1 MNAQLADLLRLLQL
15 EPLEV
20 NLFRGESR
28 DIGSAQVFG
37 GQVLG
42 QALTAASAT
51 VQGRIV
57 HSLHAYF
64 LRRGDFNAP
73 IVYQVDR
80 SLDGHSF
87 ANRRVVAIQ
96 HGEPIFNMAASFQ
109 VVEEGFEHQMEMPSV
124 PPPESLP
131 DSSRPPPELLA
142 RMPEPLRRFL
152 ERPRPFEFR
161 LAQPTDFLSPG
172 SARPLRQVWF
182 RAIDRLPDDER
193 LHRCLLAYLSDYFL
207 LDTATLPHGSALLR
221 NALVMASIDHAMWFH
236 RPLRADDWLLYAVES
251 PSASGAR
258 GFARA
263 SVYARDGR
271 LVASTAQE
279 GLVRLRRE
287 RAGAAALPP
296 EGVQR
301 VSGGPSPG

>member
-1 MNAQLADLLRLLQL
+1 MDPCIADLLALLEL
-15 EPLEV
+15 EQLEV

-28 DIGSAQVFG
+28 DIGSPQVFG

-51 VQGRIV
+51 VEGRVV

-87 ANRRVVAIQ
+87 SNRRVVAIQ
-96 HGEPIFNMAASFQ
+96 HGQQIFNMAASFQ
-109 VVEEGFEHQMEMPSV
+109 VPEDGFDHQIPMPRV
-124 PPPESLP
+124 PPPEELP
-131 DSSRPPPELLA
+131 DSSRPPPELLERLPE
-142 RMPEPLRRFL
+142 RMRRFF
-152 ERPRPFEFR
+152 EQPRPFEFR
-161 LAQPTDFLSPG
+161 SVQPIDFLRSRISEPT
-172 SARPLRQVWF
+172 RQLWF
-182 RAIDRLPDDER
+182 RAVGRLPDDEK
-193 LHRCLLAYLSDYFL
+193 LHRCLLAYVSDYFL
-207 LDTATLPHGSALLR
+207 LDTATLPHGTSFLHGSLT
-221 NALVMASIDHAMWFH
+221 MASIDHAMWFH
-236 RPLRADDWLLYAVES
+236 RPLRVDEWLLYATES

-263 SVYARDGR
+263 GLFSLDGR

-279 GLVRLRRE
+279 GLVRIKK
-287 RAGAAALPP
+287 AT
-296 EGVQR
+296 
-301 VSGGPSPG
+301 